1 MSKTTGLIPR
11 IKVVNAVDGQL
22 FCLCDDCGGILSIH
36 LNNFEAEYREAQPG
50 GLQVRRPA
58 AGGQIPV

>member
-36 LNNFEAEYREAQPG
+36 LNNFEAEYVGKLEG
-50 GLQVRRPA
+50 EDFF
-58 AGGQIPV
+58 QIALSCGSAV